1 MKKTFALLSL
11 ILTFVYVEAIAQT
24 PLNFAPDQLLV
35 KFKNEVAIAPQGI
48 SKNISI
54 DKELTSIK
62 NSLQAF
68 SIKAI
73 DRPYINALN
82 YPALQNIYLI
92 KLNKAEELEDLIKKL
107 KEDPSVEY
115 VEKDYIVKAIEHV
128 TNDYGQFPEDYH
140 LKRVS
145 AHNAWEIQ
153 KRSNGVKVAI
163 FDSGIDFNHPDLGP
177 NLDAVNSWDF
187 VGNDNN
193 PNPDNAQEKHGTH
206 IAGIVGA
213 VTNNNYG
220 VASLSYGVSIL
231 CGRVLDANGKGLT
244 SNLVAA
250 LMWAAN
256 GNYHVINM
264 SLGGEEYSQ
273 SFNDACQYAVAH
285 DCVVVAAVG
294 NDNTNTL
301 MYPAAYPNVFGVAST
316 TSTDSRSGFSNYGS
330 YVDVCAPG
338 SSIYSTV
345 PFSGFGYLSGTSMAA
360 PLVTSLF
367 ALLKA
372 ANPTFTRADLE
383 YRVRTTTDNIDY
395 RNPSYV
401 GQLGA
406 GRINAIS
413 ALYGGSYCLS
423 NLGAYNASDLLGL
436 GNITF
441 NGTVQNGSN
450 SASKD
455 GKYSYHPTATP
466 TALNLGTNT
475 FETVQF
481 RGSYTNI
488 VVGIWIDSNNNGL
501 FDSSEKVYQGSP
513 NSATSTAFN
522 VPCNTPVGRYRL
534 RIRMTDSQ
542 ANIDACSFYSMGD
555 TKDYIVDVQASN
567 PIAMSASSN
576 QSGPVCAGTNVTLN
590 FSGCTGGTMRWQD
603 NASNVS
609 PRVVTPT
616 QTTVYK
622 AECTKGGCVVD
633 TKSIPVIIPP
643 QGTKNA
649 IILWEKSF
657 GGTANDQFRNVAK
670 TADGGYLLTGYSASG
685 LNGNRTQLQR
695 GAGDGMLIKVDAHGN
710 RIWEKAFGG
719 VNEDYLFDILP
730 TSDNNFLIV
739 GQSFS
744 GVGYEKQSINKGDV
758 DGWII
763 KINPNGDVIWEVSL
777 GSTAGDYTGNVVAPT
792 AEGGLIVV
800 SSVGSTGP
808 ASVAA
813 NGNRSQSLKSNSWDY
828 WIFKIDA
835 NGQKVWDKVYGGLN
849 QEFVG
854 GIEKAADNSGFYIIG
869 QTNSANGAGSDITTS
884 ARHDYDGWLLK
895 IDNNGNKI
903 FDKTFSGGTARSP
916 FATADFSN
924 ESLRKIKALPDG
936 NYLIQGFSNNHTG
949 NEKTEN
955 SMGGL
960 DMWLIK
966 IAPDGTKLSDK
977 VFGGTNNEY
986 EGEMIILNDGSIL
999 LSSSSKSAFNVDRND
1014 ALKGTS
1020 DIWLLKLDPNLNII
1034 WSENFGGAVGTD
1046 LSKQETIYKI
1056 LNDGNDNFI
1065 LAGWADEAKGDR
1077 ADAFGLDDA
1086 WVMKINIPSIS
1097 KPTISTNSTLVCP
1110 GESITLTVSGCTSN
1124 ILWSNGATTNSIVV
1138 KPNSNDNTYKVSCI
1152 TNANACIGTDSD
1164 VFRVSVSASDLNLTG
1179 TAISGNKQ
1187 AKNTIISHETI
1198 NNAVNVTYK
1207 AGKSI
1212 LLDKNQ
1218 SFEAKAGS
1226 VFKAEIAAC
1235 NLEQGMVG
1243 YYPFNG
1249 NVQDVSGNARHGVLT
1264 EALFTKDRFG
1274 KPASALSF
1282 DGINDKVSL
1291 NYTYSGYQE
1300 LTVSAWINVKDLAN
1314 DWQSILSA
1322 NGSEFSYFQLHQGS
1336 GAILGVYTSAT
1347 QNAVSN
1353 SYVQMSSVIPYN
1365 PKNNWA
1371 HVLIKIKSGDSKFF
1385 LNGQVIS
1392 TSTQI
1397 FNYITAT
1404 NLLKIGNG
1412 FGDGRYF
1419 KGEIDD
1425 LRIYNKALG
1434 DAEVIALYKS
1444 EAPNPSL
1451 SAGLFAN
1458 YKFDGNANDFSGKGN
1473 NGAINGGAT
1482 FTTDRFGQA
1491 NKALNFDGI
1500 DDYVSV
1506 LNNPSLSGFN
1516 EITMSAW
1523 LNHSQLSGTLG
1534 SIIAK
1539 WYQETGKDTYITS
1552 VTSNKVYGTTN
1563 NILSGQPL
1571 ESTNPVPQNTWF
1583 QLTFTHDSSGDKL
1596 FVNGQILAANALSGN
1611 VIYSIPNLLIGTDS
1625 NLGTLW
1631 RFYKGKM
1638 DDVRLYNRALSPLEV
1653 IQLYDLE
1660 KP

>member
-1 MKKTFALLSL
+1 MKKSFTLLSF
-11 ILTFVYVEAIAQT
+11 ILTFVYVKAAAQT
-24 PLNFAPDQLLV
+24 STNFVPNQLLI
-35 KFKNEVAIAPQGI
+35 KLKSSVAITPQGI
-48 SKNISI
+48 SKNINI
-54 DKELTSIK
+54 DKELLSIK
-62 NSLQAF
+62 YSLKAF
-68 SIKAI
+68 SINAI
-73 DRPYINALN
+73 DRPYIEAKNF
-82 YPALQNIYLI
+82 PALQNVYLI
-92 KLNKAEELEDLIKKL
+92 KLNKAEQLEAMIESLKK
-107 KEDPSVEY
+107 DPSVEY
-115 VEKDYIVKAIEHV
+115 VEKDYIVKAIEHIS
-128 TNDYGQFPEDYH
+128 NDPLPGFSNH
-140 LKRVS
+140 LDRVS
-145 AHNAWEIQ
+145 AYNAWEIQ

-163 FDSGIDFNHPDLGP
+163 FDTGIDFNHPDLAP

-193 PNPDNAQEKHGTH
+193 PNPDIAGENHGSH
-206 IAGIVGA
+206 VAGIVGA

-231 CGRVLDANGKGLT
+231 SGRVLDSNGNGST
-244 SNLVAA
+244 SGIISA

-264 SLGGEEYSQ
+264 SLGGYDYSQ
-273 SFNDACQYAVAH
+273 PFNDACQYAVAH

-294 NDNTNTL
+294 NDNTNAL

-316 TSTDSRSGFSNYGS
+316 TSTDLRSSFSNYGS

-338 SSIYSTV
+338 SSIYSTI
-345 PFSGFGYLSGTSMAA
+345 PYSNFGYMSGTSMAA

-395 RNPSYV
+395 RNPTYA
-401 GQLGA
+401 GQLGT
-406 GRINAIS
+406 GRINAIA

-423 NLGAYNASDLLGL
+423 NLGAYNSSSLLGL
-436 GNITF
+436 GNVTF
-441 NGTVQNGSN
+441 NGVVQNGPNTS
-450 SASKD
+450 SKD
-455 GKYSYHPTATP
+455 GKYTYLPTSTP
-466 TALNLGTNT
+466 TVLNLGTNT

-481 RGSYTNI
+481 RGSYSNI

-501 FDSSEKVYQGSP
+501 FDTSEKMYQGSP
-513 NSATSTAFN
+513 NSATATTFN
-522 VPCNTPVGRYRL
+522 VPCNTPAGRYRL
-534 RIRMTDSQ
+534 RVRITDSQ

-555 TKDYIVDVQASN
+555 TKDYIVDVQATN
-567 PIAMSASSN
+567 PVAMTASSN
-576 QSGPVCAGTNVTLN
+576 QSGPVCAGTSVTLN
-590 FSGCTGGTMRWQD
+590 FSGCSGGTMIWQD

-616 QTTVYK
+616 QTTIYK
-622 AECTKGGCVVD
+622 AECTKGGCLVD

-643 QGTKNA
+643 QGTKNSV
-649 IILWEKSF
+649 ILWEKSF
-657 GGTANDQFRNVAK
+657 GGTANDQFRNAVK

-685 LNGNRTQLQR
+685 LNGNKTQPQR
-695 GAGDGMLIKVDAHGN
+695 GAGDGMLIKIDANGN

-719 VNEDYLFDILP
+719 GGEDYLFDILP

-758 DGWII
+758 DSWII

-777 GSTAGDYTGNVVAPT
+777 GSTAGEYTGSLVAPT
-792 AEGGLIVV
+792 ADGGFIIV

-813 NGNRSQSLKSNSWDY
+813 NGDRGQNLKSESWDY

-835 NGQKVWDKVYGGLN
+835 NGQKVWDKVYGGLS
-849 QEFVG
+849 QEFAG
-854 GIEKAADNSGFYIIG
+854 GIEKATDNSGYYIVG
-869 QTNSANGAGSDITTS
+869 QTNSASGAGSDITTS
-884 ARHDYDGWLLK
+884 VRNDYDGWILK

-916 FATADFSN
+916 FATTDFSN

-936 NYLIQGFSNNHTG
+936 NYLIQGFSNNHAG
-949 NEKTEN
+949 NEKSEN

-966 IAPDGTKLSDK
+966 IAPDGTKISDK
-977 VFGGTNNEY
+977 VFGGINNEY
-986 EGEMIILNDGSIL
+986 EGDMIVLNDGNIL
-999 LSSSSKSAFNVDRND
+999 LSSSSKSPFNVDKND

-1020 DIWLLKLDPNLNII
+1020 DIWVLKIDANLNIV
-1034 WSENFGGAVGTD
+1034 WSENFGGAVGSD
-1046 LSKQETIYKI
+1046 PAKQETIYKI

-1065 LAGWADEAKGDR
+1065 LAGWTDESKGDR

-1086 WVMKINIPSIS
+1086 WVMKVNIPSLL
-1097 KPTISTNSTLVCP
+1097 KPTISANSTLVCP
-1110 GESITLTVSGCTSN
+1110 GESITLTANGCTSN
-1124 ILWSNGATTNSIVV
+1124 ILWSNGATTNSVV
-1138 KPNSNDNTYKVSCI
+1138 VNPNSNDNTYKVSCI
-1152 TNANACIGTDSD
+1152 TNACIGTDSD

-1198 NNAVNVTYK
+1198 NSAVNVTYK

-1226 VFKAEIAAC
+1226 IFKAEIAAC
-1235 NLEQGMVG
+1235 NLEQGMTG

-1249 NVQDVSGNARHGVLT
+1249 NVQDASGNNRHGVIM

-1291 NYTYSGYQE
+1291 NYSYSGYQE
-1300 LTVSAWINVKDLAN
+1300 LTVSAWINVKDL
-1314 DWQSILSA
+1314 
-1322 NGSEFSYFQLHQGS
+1322 GSNFQT
-1336 GAILGVYTSAT
+1336 ILGADNSTFSFFNLNQYNGAVLGAYTSET
-1347 QNAVSN
+1347 QNAASN
-1353 SYVQMSSVIPYN
+1353 SYVYMSSVMPYN
-1365 PKNNWA
+1365 PQNTWA
-1371 HVLIKIKSGDSKFF
+1371 HVLMRIKSGDSKFF

-1392 TSTQI
+1392 TSTQA
-1397 FNYITAT
+1397 FSFITAT
-1404 NLLKIGNG
+1404 GLLNIGDS
-1412 FGDGRYF
+1412 FGNAF

-1425 LRIYNKALG
+1425 LRIYNRALT
-1434 DAEVIALYKS
+1434 DVEVAALYNS

-1473 NGAINGGAT
+1473 NGTINGGAT
-1482 FTTDRFGQA
+1482 FTIDRFGQV

-1506 LNNPSLSGFN
+1506 LNNVTLSGFN
-1516 EITMSAW
+1516 EITMCAW

-1552 VTSNKVYGTTN
+1552 VTSDKVYGTTN
-1563 NILSGQPL
+1563 NISSGQPL
-1571 ESTNPVPQNTWF
+1571 ESINPVPQNTWF

-1596 FVNGQILAANALSGN
+1596 FVNGQILAVNALSGN
-1611 VIYSIPNLLIGTDS
+1611 VIYSIPDLLIGADS

-1638 DDVRLYNRALSPLEV
+1638 DDVKLYHRALSPLEV

>member
-1 MKKTFALLSL
+1 MKKLFTLLSL
-11 ILTFVYVEAIAQT
+11 LLIFVNIEAVAQT
-24 PLNFAPDQLLV
+24 PLSFAPNQLLV

-48 SKNISI
+48 SKNISV
-54 DKELTSIK
+54 DKELSSIK
-62 NSLQAF
+62 NSLQDF

-82 YPALQNIYLI
+82 YLALQNIYLI
-92 KLNKAEELEDLIKKL
+92 KLNQAEQLEAMIESLKK
-107 KEDPSVEY
+107 DPSVEY
-115 VEKDYIVKAIEHV
+115 VEKDYIVKAIEHI
-128 TNDYGQFPEDYH
+128 TNDYGQYPEDYH

-163 FDSGIDFNHPDLGP
+163 FDSGIDFNHPELGP

-193 PNPDNAQEKHGTH
+193 PNPDNAQENHGTH
-206 IAGIVGA
+206 VAGIVGA

-231 CGRVLDANGKGLT
+231 CGRVLDANGNGYT
-244 SNLVAA
+244 SNIISA

-256 GNYHVINM
+256 GDYHVINM
-264 SLGGEEYSQ
+264 SLGGYDYSQ
-273 SFNDACQYAVAH
+273 PFNDACQYAVARN
-285 DCVVVAAVG
+285 CVVVAAVG
-294 NDNTNTL
+294 NDNTSTL

-316 TSTDSRSGFSNYGS
+316 TSTDSRSSFSNYGS

-338 SSIYSTV
+338 SSIYSTI

-383 YRVRTTTDNIDY
+383 YRIRTTTDNIDY

-401 GQLGA
+401 GQLGT
-406 GRINAIS
+406 GRINAIA

-436 GNITF
+436 GNIIF
-441 NGTVQNGSN
+441 NGVLQNGAN

-455 GKYSYHPTATP
+455 GKYSYNPTVTP

-488 VVGIWIDSNNNGL
+488 VVGIWIDLNSNGL

-513 NSATSTAFN
+513 NNATSTTFN

-534 RIRMTDSQ
+534 RIRITDSQ

-555 TKDYIVDVQASN
+555 TKDYIVDVQATN
-567 PIAMSASSN
+567 PVAMTASSN
-576 QSGPVCAGTNVTLN
+576 QSGPICAGTSVTLN
-590 FSGCTGGTMRWQD
+590 FSGCSGGTMIWQD

-616 QTTVYK
+616 QTTIYK

-633 TKSIPVIIPP
+633 TKSIPVTIPP
-643 QGTKNA
+643 QGTKNS
-649 IILWEKSF
+649 IVQWEKSF
-657 GGTANDQFRNVAK
+657 GGTADDKFHNIAK

-685 LNGNRTQLQR
+685 LNGNRTQPQR
-695 GAGDGMLIKVDAHGN
+695 GGGDGVLIKIDANGN
-710 RIWEKAFGG
+710 RIWEKTFGG
-719 VNEDYLFDILP
+719 TNGDYLYDVLS
-730 TSDNNFLIV
+730 TSDNNFLII

-758 DGWII
+758 DSWII

-777 GSTAGDYTGNVVAPT
+777 GSNAGDYTGNVVAPT
-792 AEGGLIVV
+792 SDGGFIVV
-800 SSVGSTGP
+800 SSTGSTGP

-813 NGNRSQSLKSNSWDY
+813 NGDRSQSLKSSSWDY

-835 NGQKVWDKVYGGLN
+835 NGQKVWDKVYGGISA
-849 QEFVG
+849 EFVG
-854 GIEKAADNSGFYIIG
+854 GIIKATDNSGYYIVG
-869 QTNSANGAGSDITTS
+869 QTNSASGAGSDVTTS

-936 NYLIQGFSNNHTG
+936 NYLILGFSNNHAG
-949 NEKTEN
+949 NEKSEN

-966 IAPDGTKLSDK
+966 IAPDGTKISDK
-977 VFGGTNNEY
+977 VFGGSNNEF
-986 EGEMIILNDGSIL
+986 EGDMIVLNDGSVL
-999 LSSSSKSAFNVDRND
+999 LSSSSKSVFNVDKND

-1020 DIWLLKLDPNLNII
+1020 DVWMLKLDPNLNII

-1046 LSKQETIYKI
+1046 PSKQETIYKI
-1056 LNDGNDNFI
+1056 FNDGNDNFI
-1065 LAGWADEAKGDR
+1065 LAGWANESKGNR

-1086 WVMKINIPSIS
+1086 WVMKVNIPSIT
-1097 KPTISTNSTLVCP
+1097 KPTISANTTLFCP
-1110 GESITLTVSGCTSN
+1110 GESITLTANGCTSRT
-1124 ILWSNGATTNSIVV
+1124 LWSNGATSNAIIV
-1138 KPNSNDNTYKVSCI
+1138 KPNSDDNTYRVNCL
-1152 TNANACIGTDSD
+1152 TNVNACIGLDSD
-1164 VFRVSVSASDLNLTG
+1164 VFRVNVATGNLTLTG
-1179 TAISGNKQ
+1179 TSTSGTKQ
-1187 AKNTIISHETI
+1187 AKNTIILTEII
-1198 NNAVNVTYK
+1198 NSGINVNYK

-1218 SFEAKAGS
+1218 YFEAKTGS

-1243 YYPFNG
+1243 YYPFNN
-1249 NVQDVSGNARHGVLT
+1249 NVLDLSNSNHNGTLNG
-1264 EALFTKDRFG
+1264 ALFTKDRFG
-1274 KPASALSF
+1274 KSNAALQF
-1282 DGINDKVSL
+1282 NGINQYL
-1291 NYTYSGYQE
+1291 TLGNWFNYQE
-1300 LTVSAWINVKDLAN
+1300 FTVSYWVNTGTTQANAYASLIENNHNGTRSWVSQQNSTINNQYFFGVVGSPTNTINFSLDANTWAHITYVKANGYTKVFKNGVLVESVTYTGTIPYDGTQQLTVGAW
-1314 DWQSILSA
+1314 
-1322 NGSEFSYFQLHQGS
+1322 FY
-1336 GAILGVYTSAT
+1336 
-1347 QNAVSN
+1347 
-1353 SYVQMSSVIPYN
+1353 
-1365 PKNNWA
+1365 
-1371 HVLIKIKSGDSKFF
+1371 
-1385 LNGQVIS
+1385 NGQINR
-1392 TSTQI
+1392 
-1397 FNYITAT
+1397 FW
-1404 NLLKIGNG
+1404 NG
-1412 FGDGRYF
+1412 VM
-1419 KGEIDD
+1419 DD
-1425 LRIYNKALG
+1425 IRIYNRALT
-1434 DAEVIALYKS
+1434 DTDIIALYKS
-1444 EAPNPSL
+1444 EAPSPSL

-1458 YKFDGNANDFSGKGN
+1458 YKFDGDANDVSGKGN
-1473 NGAINGGAT
+1473 NGTINGGAT

-1491 NKALNFDGI
+1491 NKAINFDGV
-1500 DDYVSV
+1500 DDHVNV
-1506 LNNPSLSGFN
+1506 PNTNTLSGFN
-1516 EITMSAW
+1516 ELTMSVW
-1523 LNHSQLSGTLG
+1523 VNYNQTIGTLG
-1534 SIIAK
+1534 AIITK
-1539 WYQETGKDTYITS
+1539 WYQQLGRDTYWMGINGST
-1552 VTSNKVYGTTN
+1552 NKVGAYTN
-1563 NILSGQPL
+1563 NDVSTPF
-1571 ESTNPVPQNTWF
+1571 ESPNSVPINTWNHVI
-1583 QLTFTHDSSGDKL
+1583 FTHNSSGDKL
-1596 FVNGQILAANALSGN
+1596 FINGILVASNNISGTILS
-1611 VIYSIPNLLIGTDS
+1611 STQNLLIGADS

-1638 DDVRLYNRALSPLEV
+1638 DDVKLYNRALSPLEV
-1653 IQLYDLE
+1653 IQLYELE